1 MSAVQGIKIGE
12 PSPRGLERPDAR
24 RRSLWRKPPVS
35 LLLLLPALA
44 AIGASFVYPMLWVV
58 RMSLNE
64 AEGPSIIE
72 TLSLRTYAGIL
83 SDPFTWK
90 VTLNTLQLGVT
101 VTIFATLLSYP
112 LALFLTRTQSR
123 FRGLLITL
131 AVAPLLTSQVVRTYG
146 WLVLL
151 GERGVVNKTLMG
163 LGVITAPLQLV
174 NNFTGT
180 TISLVEI
187 FMPFTILVMMSGFGG
202 LSRDLEQAAASLGAN
217 GWKVFWRV
225 TLPLSRPGIMAASLF
240 VFVLTISAFVSPS
253 LVGGGRVF
261 VLSTEIFLTA
271 TNTLNWPQA
280 SALSMILLAIFS
292 LAIGLYMRGFAWI
305 GGRR

>member
-1 MSAVQGIKIGE
+1 MDDVQDIRLMEAPREVAAHGE
-12 PSPRGLERPDAR
+12 GRPAR
-24 RRSLWRKPPVS
+24 RRPPVR
-35 LLLLLPALA
+35 LMLILPALA
-44 AIGASFVYPMLWVV
+44 AMAVSFIYPMLWVV

-64 AEGPSIIE
+64 ADGPSIIQ
-72 TLSLRTYAGIL
+72 TLSLKTYLGVLA
-83 SDPFTWK
+83 DPFTWR
-90 VTLNTLQLGVT
+90 VTLNTLQLGIT
-101 VTIFATLLSYP
+101 VTIFATVLSYP
-112 LALFLTRTQSR
+112 IALFLTRTQSR
-123 FRGLLITL
+123 FRGLLIAL

-151 GERGVVNKTLMG
+151 GERGVVNETLMG
-163 LGVITAPLQLV
+163 LGLIGAPFQLV
-174 NNFTGT
+174 NNLTGT

-202 LSRDLEQAAASLGAN
+202 LSRDLEQAAASLGA
-217 GWKVFWRV
+217 GTWKVFWRV

-292 LAIGLYMRGFAWI
+292 LAIALYMRGLSRL
-305 GGRR
+305 GRA